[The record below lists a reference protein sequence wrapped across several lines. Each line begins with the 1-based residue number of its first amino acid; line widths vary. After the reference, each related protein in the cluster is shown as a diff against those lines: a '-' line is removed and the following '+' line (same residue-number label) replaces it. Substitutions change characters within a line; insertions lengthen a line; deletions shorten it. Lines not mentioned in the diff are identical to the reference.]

1 MKPLTQCEEDILVYL
16 KGCER
21 CPSIDEIAD
30 ALGKAK
36 SHVHRVLVQ
45 LEAKGFIADIA
56 PHTKKRMARS
66 LVLTP
71 LAEAHDYNPFHADL
85 TRIPTSALVAEIQQ
99 REAA

>member
-1 MKPLTQCEEDILVYL
+1 MKPLTECEEELLVYL

-21 CPSIDEIAD
+21 CPSIDEMSD
-30 ALGKAK
+30 ATGKAK
-36 SHVHRVLVQ
+36 SHIHRVLLQ
-45 LEAKGFIADIA
+45 LEAKGFVAGIA
-56 PHTKKRMARS
+56 PQTKKRMARS

-85 TRIPTSALVAEIQQ
+85 SRIPTDALRSEIEQ

>member
-1 MKPLTQCEEDILVYL
+1 MKPLTLCEEETLVFL
-16 KGCER
+16 KACER

-30 ALGKAK
+30 ATGKAK
-36 SHVHRVLVQ
+36 SHVHRVLGQ
-45 LEAKGFIADIA
+45 LEAKGFVADIA
-56 PHTKKRMARS
+56 PQTKKRMARA

-85 TRIPTSALVAEIQQ
+85 SRIPTPKLVAELRQ